1 MFYSS
6 KEINC
11 GLLFQADVSTCSLE
25 MTLAD
30 RSLIIEDLT
39 VYQTLTLLILN
50 SREEIKPRELAIKF
64 DLQKDEIIHELSG
77 LLYNSIPILIK
88 TPADDDLEDNS
99 TLKVNTG
106 ISTTKNYIKISP
118 FKKIEQVCA
127 AKPETRQLG
136 V

>member
-88 TPADDDLEDNS
+88 TPADGDLEDNS

>member
-88 TPADDDLEDNS
+88 TPADGDLEDNS
-99 TLKVNTG
+99 TLKVNKG

-118 FKKIEQVCA
+118 FKKIEQVCD

>member
-88 TPADDDLEDNS
+88 TPADGDLEDNS

-106 ISTTKNYIKISP
+106 ISTMKNYIKISP